1 MLRIAGATAS
11 WLRWSQERLA
21 SNSLRS
27 ALRGLLKP
35 LVYPP
40 VGISEGEGHA
50 VLEERLV
57 NAFCAQRD
65 VPFVPLISDHSVV
78 VSAHRVVEVAFEVEN
93 PPKFGRGAIGK
104 DRGGEPGKRAELVR
118 KGSRSG
124 VVLVAAGHRWEV

>member
-1 MLRIAGATAS
+1 MLRSAGATSS

-27 ALRGLLKP
+27 ALRGLLEP

-78 VSAHRVVEVAFEVEN
+78 VSAQRVVEVAFEVEN
-93 PPKFGRGAIGK
+93 PPKFGRGPLAGTEEESQ
-104 DRGGEPGKRAELVR
+104 GSAQSWSARAREASV
-118 KGSRSG
+118 SS
-124 VVLVAAGHRWEV
+124 